1 MLRHLGAVLHLCFT
15 QEDGSPCYLD
25 MDLNCPSLKTKNVEQ
40 YDGTIENYYRYLV
53 ENRPV
58 GWLEELAKL
67 EDMASAQSHAGV
79 SRSVRIRCISPGV
92 VIPSQVSS
100 K

>member
-1 MLRHLGAVLHLCFT
+1 
-15 QEDGSPCYLD
+15 
-25 MDLNCPSLKTKNVEQ
+25 MDLNCPSLRTRNIGA
-40 YDGTIENYYRYLV
+40 YDGSPESYKKYLENT
-53 ENRPV
+53 RPV

-92 VIPSQVSS
+92 VIPSQVS